1 MSISDIETTKNGN
14 LVNTGDWTEDL
25 ATEIADDDGIAD
37 LTEKHWDLI
46 NYLRDEFTNNNGNQP
61 NERNMVKA
69 MSAVWGEKAST
80 GDLYDL
86 FPKQPSTQATK
97 IAGLPETRRK
107 GGY

>member
-1 MSISDIETTKNGN
+1 MSISDIETTENGN

-25 ATEIADDDGIAD
+25 ATEIAADDGIAD

-69 MSAVWGEKAST
+69 MKANGRPQPNRPVSMKNTAVAASR
-80 GDLYDL
+80 
-86 FPKQPSTQATK
+86 PK
-97 IAGLPETRRK
+97 PE
-107 GGY
+107 